1 MIELLL
7 SWKRVINVDES
18 SFNMTNYIRQS
29 WSKADKPAK
38 FSANTV
44 TPRLSL
50 LAALDT
56 SGNVYYSLSQ
66 ANTDSDMMMMFMQ
79 HLIR

>member
-7 SWKRVINVDES
+7 SKKRVINVDES

-29 WSKADKPAK
+29 WSKADKPATFTAK
-38 FSANTV
+38 TV